1 MQALLVGS
9 GTSLPTRASVLN
21 SSKSHPVRPLFLS
34 TRRHELIRTEWFVNV
49 QDTARLHIAALID
62 ADIKSERVF
71 AFSEPY
77 NWNSVLAAMRKARPD
92 SKVPEDLEDNS
103 KDLSKVLPKARAEE
117 ILKKNFGQ
125 DKFIGLD
132 ESIRANI
139 QNL

>member
-1 MQALLVGS
+1 MDQGRLHKRLR
-9 GTSLPTRASVLN
+9 TSTRANPAPYVY
-21 SSKSHPVRPLFLS
+21 PFLS
-34 TRRHELIRTEWFVNV
+34 ARCHELTGTEWFVNV

-62 ADIKSERVF
+62 ADIKNERVF

-92 SKVPEDLEDNS
+92 SKVPEDLKDNS
-103 KDLSKVLPKARAEE
+103 KDLSKVLPRARAEE

-125 DKFIGLD
+125 DSFIGLE
-132 ESIRANI
+132 ESIKANI